1 MTEKIRAIDVHA
13 HIFDEPMMEGIRRI
27 APQLNCS
34 LTEVGKVESRLHIGH
49 IQQWPHPNGA
59 WDMAI
64 RLKDMD
70 DNDVSMQVLSQT
82 PQTFLYDMDGA
93 LVADTSRMINEQLAA
108 CIKQHPTRFM
118 GIAAVPMQTPE
129 KAADELKYAMTKL
142 GLQGMQIASNVRQ
155 KNLDDPALEP
165 LWATA
170 EELGAFI
177 LMHPQF
183 VVPTDRFKDYY
194 FRNFIGNPLET
205 TIGAAS
211 LVFGGVME
219 RHPNLKI
226 CLSHAGGYLPY
237 QLGRFR
243 HGWGV
248 REESRKHLKVSP
260 EASIRRFYF
269 DTLAHFDSSLQFLI
283 NTYTP
288 DHVLMGSDYPFDMG
302 AFDCPAIVKRQPISA
317 MDKETILHRAAENLL
332 KPTKKGAKA

>member
-1 MTEKIRAIDVHA
+1 MSGKVKAIDVHA
-13 HIFDEPMMEGIRRI
+13 HIFDEPMMDGIRRI
-27 APQLNCS
+27 APALDCK
-34 LTEVGKVESRLHIGH
+34 LTDVDSKQGRLHIGH
-49 IQQWPHPNGA
+49 IQQWPHPRGA
-59 WDMAI
+59 WDMSV

-70 DNDVSMQVLSQT
+70 DNGVDVQVLSQT
-82 PQTFLYDMDGA
+82 PQTFLYDQDAAM
-93 LVADTSRMINEQLAA
+93 VAETSRMMNERLAD
-108 CIKQHPTRFM
+108 CVKKNPQRFM
-118 GIAAVPMQTPE
+118 AIAAVPLQDAK
-129 KAADELKYAMTKL
+129 KAADELKHAMTKL
-142 GLQGMQIASNVRQ
+142 GLKGMQIGTNVKQ

-219 RHPNLKI
+219 RHPRLKI
-226 CLSHAGGYLPY
+226 CLSHAGGYVPF
-237 QLGRFR
+237 QIGRFR
-243 HGWGV
+243 HGWNE

-260 EASIRRFYF
+260 EASFRRFYF
-269 DTLAHFDSSLQFLI
+269 DTLAHYDGALQYVI
-283 NTYTP
+283 NNYTP

-302 AFDCPAIVKRQPISA
+302 AFDCPAIVRRQPISA
-317 MDKETILHRAAENLL
+317 MDKAAILHRNAEHLL
-332 KPTKKGAKA
+332 NIG

>member
-1 MTEKIRAIDVHA
+1 MTKQARAIDVHA
-13 HIFDEPMMEGIRRI
+13 HIFDEPMMDGIRRL
-27 APQLNCS
+27 APQLNCR
-34 LTEVGKVESRLHIGH
+34 LTDVDDIQARLHLGD
-49 IQQWPHPNGA
+49 IQQWPHPRGA
-59 WDMAI
+59 WDMSI

-70 DNDVSMQVLSQT
+70 DNNVDVQVLSQT
-82 PQTFLYDMDGA
+82 PQTFLYNLDGS
-93 LVADTSRMINEQLAA
+93 LVAETSRMINECLAD
-108 CIKQHPTRFM
+108 CVKKHPTRFM
-118 GIAAVPMQTPE
+118 AIGAVPLQAPE

-142 GLQGMQIASNVRQ
+142 GLQGMQIGTNVKQ

-194 FRNFIGNPLET
+194 LRNFIGNTLET

-237 QLGRFR
+237 QMGRFR
-243 HGWGV
+243 HGWNV
-248 REESRKHLKVSP
+248 RDEGKKNLKVSP

-269 DTLAHFDSSLQFLI
+269 DTITHFDSALQWLI

-288 DHVLMGSDYPFDMG
+288 DHVLLGSDYPFDMG
-302 AFDCPAIVKRQPISA
+302 TFDCPAIVKRLPISQ
-317 MDKETILHRAAENLL
+317 MDKETILHRSAEHLL
-332 KPTKKGAKA
+332 TPTAKGAKA